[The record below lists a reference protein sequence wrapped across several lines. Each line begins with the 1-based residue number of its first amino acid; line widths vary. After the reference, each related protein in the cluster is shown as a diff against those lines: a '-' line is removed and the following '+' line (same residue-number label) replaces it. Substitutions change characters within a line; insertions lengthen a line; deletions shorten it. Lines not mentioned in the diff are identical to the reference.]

1 MKDGMSS
8 LGRSV
13 PVGSAEG
20 GRSPAS
26 NDVGR
31 RRSRLQSAPAGHSKL
46 EVPTVDDGMAS
57 VGRDT
62 AQTVVCARFSL
73 GVAPG
78 VIVAGFDVH
87 RRQIT
92 FDVLDTVTG
101 ETWRGQLDST
111 VPAVEEWVSR
121 FSDREIHVAVEA
133 CTGWLFVCRALER
146 TGAVTHLAEPVE
158 TSALRGRKRR
168 AKTDRTDAKWLRQLL
183 CEGRLPESWCPPE
196 HVRQWRSRTR
206 LRNTLLAERTSW
218 IQRIRATLYH
228 HGIPGAPDDLRT
240 LAGREFLT
248 ALELP
253 SDAAER
259 IRVALEIID
268 MLDIQ
273 LAGIERNLRALA
285 RHQAGCRALMTQY
298 GMGELSAL
306 VTLVELGDVT
316 RMHAS
321 RQAVR
326 MAGLDIG
333 VHRSDRHA
341 QLGKLTRQG
350 SAPLRWALFEAA
362 QSACRPASPDYDDY
376 HALKDRGLSHNR
388 ACITIARKLARRS
401 YHLLRALGPG
411 ALNPPDSSTPRV
423 SSDQA
428 QQSTMR
434 TTRAASSRSDR
445 GTHAQRGGP
454 RKTERPQSLHQNDRS
469 TISSPTANTGSCG
482 PR

>member
-1 MKDGMSS
+1 VVDGM
-8 LGRSV
+8 G
-13 PVGSAEG
+13 
-20 GRSPAS
+20 
-26 NDVGR
+26 
-31 RRSRLQSAPAGHSKL
+31 
-46 EVPTVDDGMAS
+46 S

-62 AQTVVCARFSL
+62 AQTVVCAPFAL

-78 VIVAGFDVH
+78 AIVAGFDVH

-92 FDVLDTVTG
+92 FDALDTVTG

-111 VPAVEEWVSR
+111 PPAVQEWVGR
-121 FSDREIHVAVEA
+121 FPGREIHVAVEA
-133 CTGWLFVCRALER
+133 CTGWLFVCRGLER
-146 TGAVTHLAEPVE
+146 TGAVAHLAEPVE

-183 CEGRLPESWCPPE
+183 CDGRLPESWCPPE
-196 HVRQWRSRTR
+196 HVRQWRSRAR

-240 LAGREFLT
+240 LAGREFL
-248 ALELP
+248 AGLELVP
-253 SDAAER
+253 DAAER

-273 LAGIERNLRALA
+273 LATIEQDLRALA
-285 RHQAGCRALMTQY
+285 RHQAGCRALMGQY

-306 VTLVELGDVT
+306 VTLVELGDVG

-362 QSACRPASPDYDDY
+362 QSASHRSSPDYADY

-388 ACITIARKLARRS
+388 ACMTIARKLARRS
-401 YHLLRALGPG
+401 YHLLRALGPA
-411 ALNPPDSSTPRV
+411 ALEAPGSSTSTV
-423 SSDQA
+423 NDSDQA
-428 QQSTMR
+428 HTSTMR
-434 TTRAASSRSDR
+434 PKHAASSRSER
-445 GTHAQRGGP
+445 GTHAHQRGGP
-454 RKTERPQSLHQNDRS
+454 RKTERPQSIRRTDRS
-469 TISSPTANTGSCG
+469 TISSPTANTGSRG

>member
-1 MKDGMSS
+1 M
-8 LGRSV
+8 
-13 PVGSAEG
+13 A
-20 GRSPAS
+20 
-26 NDVGR
+26 
-31 RRSRLQSAPAGHSKL
+31 
-46 EVPTVDDGMAS
+46 DGMAS
-57 VGRDT
+57 LGRDT
-62 AQTVVCARFSL
+62 AQTVLCAPFVL

-92 FDVLDTVTG
+92 VDALDTVTG
-101 ETWRGQLDST
+101 ELWRGQLDST
-111 VPAVEEWVSR
+111 PAAVGDWAAR
-121 FSDREIHVAVEA
+121 FPEREVHVAVEA
-133 CTGWLFVCRALER
+133 CTGWLFVCRALEDA
-146 TGAVTHLAEPVE
+146 GAVAHLAEPVE

-168 AKTDRTDAKWLRQLL
+168 AKTDRADAKWLRQLL

-196 HVRQWRSRTR
+196 HVRQWRSRAR

-228 HGIPGAPDDLRT
+228 HGVDGAPDDLRT
-240 LAGREFLT
+240 LAGRQFL
-248 ALELP
+248 AELELP
-253 SDAAER
+253 LDARER
-259 IRVALEIID
+259 VRVALELID
-268 MLDIQ
+268 MLEIQ
-273 LAGIERNLRALA
+273 LSAIERDLRTLA
-285 RHQAGCRALMTQY
+285 RHQPGCQALMTQY

-306 VTLVELGDVT
+306 VTVVELGDVT

-362 QSACRPASPDYDDY
+362 QSACKPTSPDYADY
-376 HALKDRGLSHNR
+376 HALKARGLSHNR
-388 ACITIARKLARRS
+388 ASLTIARKLARRS
-401 YHLLRALGPG
+401 YHLLRALGPA
-411 ALNPPDSSTPRV
+411 ALDPPDPDHRSH
-423 SSDQA
+423 QA
-428 QQSTMR
+428 HTSPMR
-434 TTRAASSRSDR
+434 ATRAASSRSAR

-454 RKTERPQSLHQNDRS
+454 PKTERPQSLHRNDQS
-469 TISSPTANTGSCG
+469 TISSPTATTGSRA

>member
-1 MKDGMSS
+1 M
-8 LGRSV
+8 
-13 PVGSAEG
+13 
-20 GRSPAS
+20 
-26 NDVGR
+26 
-31 RRSRLQSAPAGHSKL
+31 
-46 EVPTVDDGMAS
+46 DDGMAL

-62 AQTVVCARFSL
+62 AQTVVCAPFVL

-78 VIVAGFDVH
+78 AIVAGFDVH

-92 FDVLDTVTG
+92 FDALDTVTG
-101 ETWRGQLDST
+101 EVWRGQLDST
-111 VPAVEEWVSR
+111 PAAVEQWVER
-121 FSDREIHVAVEA
+121 FPGREIHVGVEA

-146 TGAVTHLAEPVE
+146 TGAVAHLAEPVE

-168 AKTDRTDAKWLRQLL
+168 AKTDRADAKWLRQLL

-196 HVRQWRSRTR
+196 HVRQWRSRAR

-228 HGIPGAPDDLRT
+228 HGIAGAPDDLRT
-240 LAGREFLT
+240 LAGREFL
-248 ALELP
+248 AELELP
-253 SDAAER
+253 PDASER
-259 IRVALEIID
+259 VRVALEIID

-273 LAGIERNLRALA
+273 LSAIERDLRSLA
-285 RHQAGCRALMTQY
+285 RHQNGCQALMGQY

-306 VTLVELGDVT
+306 VTLVELGDVQ

-362 QSACRPASPDYDDY
+362 QSASHRASPDYADY
-376 HALKDRGLSHNR
+376 HALKARGLSHNR
-388 ACITIARKLARRS
+388 ASMTIARKLARRS
-401 YHLLRALGPG
+401 YHLLRALGPA
-411 ALNPPDSSTPRV
+411 ALDPPDPTSNK

-428 QQSTMR
+428 HTSTMR
-434 TTRAASSRSDR
+434 TRAASSRSDR
-445 GTHAQRGGP
+445 GTHDQRGGP
-454 RKTERPQSLHQNDRS
+454 RKTERPQSLHRNDRS
-469 TISSPTANTGSCG
+469 TISSPTASSGSRA

>member
-1 MKDGMSS
+1 
-8 LGRSV
+8 LQ
-13 PVGSAEG
+13 
-20 GRSPAS
+20 PA
-26 NDVGR
+26 
-31 RRSRLQSAPAGHSKL
+31 LAGHSKL

-62 AQTVVCARFSL
+62 AQTVVCAPFLL

-78 VIVAGFDVH
+78 AIVAGFDVH

-92 FDVLDTVTG
+92 FDALDTVTG
-101 ETWRGQLDST
+101 EVWRGQLEST
-111 VPAVEEWVSR
+111 PGAVEQWVDR
-121 FSDREIHVAVEA
+121 FPGREIHVAVEA
-133 CTGWLFVCRALER
+133 CTGWLFVCRGLER
-146 TGAVTHLAEPVE
+146 VGAVAHLAEPVE

-168 AKTDRTDAKWLRQLL
+168 AKTDRADAKWLRQLL
-183 CEGRLPESWCPPE
+183 CEGRLPEAWCPPE
-196 HVRQWRSRTR
+196 HVRQWRSRAR

-228 HGIPGAPDDLRT
+228 HGVAGAPEDLRT
-240 LAGREFLT
+240 LAGREFLAGL
-248 ALELP
+248 ALP
-253 SDAAER
+253 VDADER

-268 MLDIQ
+268 MLEIQ
-273 LAGIERNLRALA
+273 LSGIERDLRVLA
-285 RHQAGCRALMTQY
+285 RHQAGCRALMGQY

-306 VTLVELGDVT
+306 VTLVELGDVQ

-362 QSACRPASPDYDDY
+362 QSASHRGSPDYADY

-388 ACITIARKLARRS
+388 ASLTIARKLARRS
-401 YHLLRALGPG
+401 YHLLRALGPA
-411 ALNPPDSSTPRV
+411 ALDPPDTTPANR
-423 SSDQA
+423 SGQA
-428 QQSTMR
+428 HTSMMR
-434 TTRAASSRSDR
+434 PPRAASSSSDR
-445 GTHAQRGGP
+445 GTHPQRGGP
-454 RKTERPQSLHQNDRS
+454 PKTERPQSLHRNDRS
-469 TISSPTANTGSCG
+469 TISSPTATTGSRG

>member
-1 MKDGMSS
+1 MAW
-8 LGRSV
+8 
-13 PVGSAEG
+13 SAG
-20 GRSPAS
+20 FDRC
-26 NDVGR
+26 
-31 RRSRLQSAPAGHSKL
+31 RRSRSGS
-46 EVPTVDDGMAS
+46 
-57 VGRDT
+57 
-62 AQTVVCARFSL
+62 
-73 GVAPG
+73 
-78 VIVAGFDVH
+78 
-87 RRQIT
+87 
-92 FDVLDTVTG
+92 
-101 ETWRGQLDST
+101 
-111 VPAVEEWVSR
+111 SR

-146 TGAVTHLAEPVE
+146 TGAVAHLAEPVE

-206 LRNTLLAERTSW
+206 LRNTLLAERTGW

-273 LAGIERNLRALA
+273 LAGIERDLRALA

-362 QSACRPASPDYDDY
+362 QSACRTSEPRLRRLPRTQRPWPLAQPCVHDDRPQARSPLLPPPASARP
-376 HALKDRGLSHNR
+376 RR
-388 ACITIARKLARRS
+388 AQPARQFNPKGQ
-401 YHLLRALGPG
+401 LRPSPTVHDASLHMRPAPG
-411 ALNPPDSSTPRV
+411 AIEAPTPSVAAHER
-423 SSDQA
+423 
-428 QQSTMR
+428 QSGR
-434 TTRAASSRSDR
+434 SRST
-445 GTHAQRGGP
+445 GTTDQPSRHRPPTPAVAGPDKAGRPRSRTHPGG
-454 RKTERPQSLHQNDRS
+454 T
-469 TISSPTANTGSCG
+469 
-482 PR
+482 